1 MSHNWQDLADEG
13 IEEYLEGLI
22 AEADESGR
30 VRTSSRKP
38 EFAWLEKRGAFDSCR
53 KYLDGTALVSLSYEA
68 LRYFDARK
76 GEESDGGSGGGIA
89 NKVAGVAGSFVGA
102 AMKEIIE

>member
-68 LRYFDARK
+68 LHYFDARK
-76 GEESDGGSGGGIA
+76 GEEAGGGSGSGIA
-89 NKVAGVAGSFVGA
+89 NKVASVAGSFVGA